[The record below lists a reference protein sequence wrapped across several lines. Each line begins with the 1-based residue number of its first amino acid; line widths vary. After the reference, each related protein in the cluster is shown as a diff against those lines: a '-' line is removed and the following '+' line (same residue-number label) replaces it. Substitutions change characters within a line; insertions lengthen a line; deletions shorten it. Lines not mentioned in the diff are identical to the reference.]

1 MDLILLVGP
10 QAVGKMTVG
19 KVLEEKIEAR
29 LLFNH
34 ETIDLFARFLGY
46 TGDTFRLSESVRLD
60 LFKAFTENPK
70 SNVTQG
76 IIFTVVAGFDQE
88 TDWKVLWDWT
98 TLFLD
103 AAGRVYFVELE
114 ADLSERLE
122 RNKSDYRLKKKPSKR
137 DLDFSE
143 AELLDS
149 MKKHRLNSEPGE
161 VEEKLPG
168 VHYLKLNTTAMS
180 ADDTADCIKEWLYE
194 QGYKEGLSDIC

>member
-19 KVLEEKIEAR
+19 KALEERIEAR

-46 TGDTFRLSESVRLD
+46 TGETFSLSESVRLD

-70 SNVTQG
+70 SNATQG

-88 TDWKVLWDWT
+88 RDWKVLGDWT
-98 TLFLD
+98 ELFLD
-103 AAGRVYFVELE
+103 AGGNVYFVELE

-122 RNKSDYRLKKKPSKR
+122 RNKSDYRLEKKPSKR
-137 DLDFSE
+137 NLDFSE

-149 MKKHRLNSEPGE
+149 MKKHRLNSQAGE
-161 VEEKLPG
+161 VEGNLPG
-168 VHYLKLNTTAMS
+168 VHYLRLNTTALS
-180 ADDTADCIKEWLYE
+180 AEETADSIKGWLYE
-194 QGYKEGLSDIC
+194 QGYTKD